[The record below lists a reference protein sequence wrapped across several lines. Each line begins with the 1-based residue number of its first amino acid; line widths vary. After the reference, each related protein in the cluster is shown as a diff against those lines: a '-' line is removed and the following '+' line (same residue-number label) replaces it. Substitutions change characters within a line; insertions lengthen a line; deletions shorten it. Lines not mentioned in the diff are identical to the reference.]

1 MTSSMAQFRD
11 NRMGSSHY
19 VSSALSPVF
28 PAVKEDHKASII
40 GTNAISLGEIKL
52 KLRYRY

>member
-19 VSSALSPVF
+19 VSAIF

-40 GTNAISLGEIKL
+40 GTNSVSLGEIKV
-52 KLRYRY
+52 KLRYR